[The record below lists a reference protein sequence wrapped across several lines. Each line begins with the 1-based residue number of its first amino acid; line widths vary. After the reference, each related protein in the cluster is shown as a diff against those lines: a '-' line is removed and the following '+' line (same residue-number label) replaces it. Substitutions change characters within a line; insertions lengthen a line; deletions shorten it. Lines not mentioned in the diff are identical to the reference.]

1 MAWVLDFS
9 GVGWVG
15 WRGLRSVCIGVNSR
29 EELKPEAS
37 HRNCCPQ
44 AKGVIPGEKPEGVTE
59 LDQNL
64 HSTACCEQSPELCP
78 LSSFPEREG
87 RQSRRQLQ
95 SLVAVP
101 LWQDGRAGLLRG
113 GWELPRLLLF
123 P

>member
-44 AKGVIPGEKPEGVTE
+44 AKGVIPGKSLKE
-59 LDQNL
+59 LQNL
-64 HSTACCEQSPELCP
+64 IRIFIQQPVVSRA
-78 LSSFPEREG
+78 LSFAR
-87 RQSRRQLQ
+87 
-95 SLVAVP
+95 
-101 LWQDGRAGLLRG
+101 
-113 GWELPRLLLF
+113 
-123 P
+123 